1 MLSIWCMVRRKV
13 IGLIVLNERYAIDIF
28 LYEKPKPRKTDTAV
42 FSQKPTETEPEIT
55 EP

>member
-1 MLSIWCMVRRKV
+1 M
-13 IGLIVLNERYAIDIF
+13 
-28 LYEKPKPRKTDTAV
+28 KTDTAV